1 MTSLRIGTHVGNALL
16 AADNLTDPFKQVFLP
31 VSGRLV
37 YVGVI
42 VGLFQLFGMGAMARV
57 LGMDVST
64 TLSSIE

>member
-1 MTSLRIGTHVGNALL
+1 L
-16 AADNLTDPFKQVFLP
+16 ADPFKQVFLP

-37 YVGVI
+37 YVGVT
-42 VGLFQLFGMGAMARV
+42 VGVFQLFGMGAMARV

>member
-1 MTSLRIGTHVGNALL
+1 MGNALP
-16 AADNLTDPFKQVFLP
+16 AADNLADTFKQIFLP

-37 YVGVI
+37 SIGVT